1 MSRVLKRPM
10 FKMGGDVEN
19 VGIMDGM
26 RKRYSE
32 AGRVEDYDAT
42 YNRVKLVTSNR
53 NYSFG
58 IVGEQNFTANP
69 NYVSFEGALLVDMDA
84 SDTAKLEWSQAG
96 GLSIADIF
104 DSTNL
109 SIVLIC

>member
-32 AGRVEDYDAT
+32 AG
-42 YNRVKLVTSNR
+42 
-53 NYSFG
+53 
-58 IVGEQNFTANP
+58 
-69 NYVSFEGALLVDMDA
+69 
-84 SDTAKLEWSQAG
+84 
-96 GLSIADIF
+96 
-104 DSTNL
+104 
-109 SIVLIC
+109 

>member
-32 AGRVEDYDAT
+32 AGRVEDIDAT
-42 YNRVKLVTSNR
+42 YNAADAYFKPTNEDTTQLPIRG
-53 NYSFG
+53 SFL
-58 IVGEQNFTANP
+58 T
-69 NYVSFEGALLVDMDA
+69 
-84 SDTAKLEWSQAG
+84 
-96 GLSIADIF
+96 
-104 DSTNL
+104 
-109 SIVLIC
+109 